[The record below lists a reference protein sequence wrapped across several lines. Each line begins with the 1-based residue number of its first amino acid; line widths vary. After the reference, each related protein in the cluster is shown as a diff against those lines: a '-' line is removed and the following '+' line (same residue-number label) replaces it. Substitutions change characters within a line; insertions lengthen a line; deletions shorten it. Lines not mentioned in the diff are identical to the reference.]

1 MGVSS
6 KMANVVQQIFRRGV
20 IQSAF
25 SCSSR
30 RAIFTSS
37 LVMKEDPIAL
47 AQAKE
52 APLKDINEMLAPEHK
67 LDLITVNEKVDIASI
82 TGVPEEHI
90 KTRLVRIWKP
100 VKNTMQSGTNNTH
113 GWKMEFE
120 TRERWENPLMGWSST
135 GDPLSNMQLNFGTR
149 EDAIAY
155 CENMDTSTAWKKLLI
170 SNHDPSRTE
179 PTFHGTRKHGLQP
192 NNLPDPTT
200 EKGFVC
206 R

>member
-52 APLKDINEMLAPEHK
+52 APLKDINEMLAPDNK
-67 LDLITVNEKVDIASI
+67 LDLITVNEKVNIASI
-82 TGVPEEHI
+82 SGFPEEHI

-135 GDPLSNMQLNFGTR
+135 GDPLSNVQLSFGTR
-149 EDAIAY
+149 EKLLLIVR
-155 CENMDTSTAWKKLLI
+155 NTDTSILWIKLST
-170 SNHDPSRTE
+170 SNLDRSLTE
-179 PTFHGTRKHGLQP
+179 PTFHGIRRHALLP
-192 NNLPDPTT
+192 NN
-200 EKGFVC
+200 C
-206 R
+206 